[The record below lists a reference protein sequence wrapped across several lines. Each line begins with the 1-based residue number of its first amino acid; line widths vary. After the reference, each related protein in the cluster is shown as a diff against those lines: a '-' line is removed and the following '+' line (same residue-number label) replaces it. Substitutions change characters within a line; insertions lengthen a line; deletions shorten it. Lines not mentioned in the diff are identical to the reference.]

1 MTYVITSSCIDV
13 LDKTCVKECPVDC
26 IYEGARA
33 LYINPEECIDCGAC
47 EPVCPSDAIFY
58 EAELPDDQVQ
68 FLEDNARF
76 FTEIL
81 PGRSEPLGT
90 PMGAKA
96 FGPVGIDTDL
106 VRNSPTNQAT
116 E

>member
-1 MTYVITSSCIDV
+1 MTYVITAGCIDV

-26 IYEGARA
+26 IYEGVRA
-33 LYINPEECIDCGAC
+33 MYINPEECIDCGAC

-58 EAELPDDQVQ
+58 EAELPEDQEP
-68 FLEDNARF
+68 FLADNARF
-76 FTEIL
+76 FVEVL
-81 PGRSEPLGT
+81 AGRSEPIGT

-96 FGPVGIDTDL
+96 YGPVGCDTEL
-106 VRNSPTNQAT
+106 VRNSPVITVT

>member
-1 MTYVITSSCIDV
+1 MTYVITGSCIDV

-26 IYEGARA
+26 IYEGVRSM
-33 LYINPEECIDCGAC
+33 YINPEECIDCGAC

-58 EAELPDDQVQ
+58 EAELPEHQVQ

-76 FTEIL
+76 FVDVL
-81 PGRSEPLGT
+81 SGRDEPVGT

-96 FGPVGIDTDL
+96 YGPVGVDTDL
-106 VRNSPTNQAT
+106 VRNSPTNQVT

>member
-1 MTYVITSSCIDV
+1 MTYVITEACIDV

-47 EPVCPSDAIFY
+47 EPVCPSDAIYY
-58 EAELPDDQVQ
+58 EEELPEESLAS
-68 FLEDNARF
+68 LEDNARF
-76 FTEIL
+76 FTEVLEGRDL
-81 PGRSEPLGT
+81 PIGMPL
-90 PMGAKA
+90 GAKA
-96 FGPVGIDTDL
+96 FGPVGVDTFL
-106 VRNSPTNQAT
+106 VRTAPAKPS